1 MSLSQIITIAPPS
14 TKIRCALLCTA
25 LADALGGPAEFRRR
39 FTFPFV
45 DRMLPNSSF
54 HLPKGVWTD
63 DTSMALCLA
72 RSIASDKGFD
82 EEDQLAA
89 YTRWW
94 RDGVLSA
101 TGKCFDIGNTIRQAV
116 GIYAGDSNC
125 DALETI
131 KQDLGGELCSG
142 NGSLMRVI
150 PIGVLYWRDEKEARE
165 LARRSSLTTHPN
177 EICQEACEV
186 WTGAVVRIMR
196 AAANGE
202 TISKQDVLHYFA
214 EFPYQNPKLRQ
225 ALAYT
230 GDDIDTEHPIMK
242 VVLGMKE
249 DKLPQEDILPSTGY
263 VLHTLVAALFCF
275 FSTDTFDAGA
285 IRAANLGN
293 DADTVAAVYG
303 GLAGCWY
310 GTDAD
315 DDKTFWT
322 LRLDGWYKDLVKKD
336 IIKTVTEELV
346 TKAEAFSKV

>member
-1 MSLSQIITIAPPS
+1 MSLSQIVTIAPPS
-14 TKIRCALLCTA
+14 TKIRCAILCTA
-25 LADALGGPAEFRRR
+25 LADALGGPAEFHRR
-39 FTFPFV
+39 FKFPFV
-45 DRMLPNSSF
+45 DRMLPNANF
-54 HLPKGVWTD
+54 NLPKGVWTD

-94 RDGVLSA
+94 TDGVLSA
-101 TGKCFDIGNTIRQAV
+101 TGNCFDIGNTIRQAV
-116 GIYAGDSNC
+116 AIYAGDLTP
-125 DALETI
+125 DALKMI
-131 KQDLGGELCSG
+131 KQSLGGEVCSG

-150 PIGVLYWRDEKEARE
+150 PVGVLYWRDEKEARE

-177 EICQEACEV
+177 DMCQEACEV

-202 TISKQDVLHYFA
+202 TMTKRDVLHYFS
-214 EFPYQNPKLRQ
+214 EFPYQNAKLRQ

-230 GDDIDTEHPIMK
+230 ADDLDANHPIMK
-242 VVLGMKE
+242 VILGMKE
-249 DKLPQEDILPSTGY
+249 EKLPEEDILPSTGY

-275 FSTDTFDAGA
+275 LSTDTYDAGA
-285 IRAANLGN
+285 IRAANLGS

-315 DDKTFWT
+315 EDKTFWT

-336 IIKTVTEELV
+336 VIKAVTEELV
-346 TKAEAFSKV
+346 AKEQALGNV